1 MAKKTYYASKAS
13 GTTSSDKLTF
23 FNVNR
28 IDDGENVTNLDADA
42 QVLKE
47 FNVKKMIVYV
57 AGDITAADA
66 VKLTEKSIVK
76 LTVGTNEMLI
86 IPLQM
91 AFSAAEYKLS
101 SNGGL
106 TSGNTD
112 VLSLNNPSD
121 GYTIENEVKIPAN
134 TTFKVETYTSAEFA
148 TDTNIMIALVGETT
162 E

>member
-1 MAKKTYYASKAS
+1 MVQKTYYASKAS
-13 GTTSSDKLTF
+13 GTTNSDELTF

-28 IDDGENVTNLDADA
+28 IDQGENVTNLDADA

-47 FNVKKMIVYV
+47 FTVKKIIVYV

-66 VKLTEKSIVK
+66 VQLTEQSILK
-76 LTVGTNEMLI
+76 MTVGTNEKLI

-91 AFSAAEYKLS
+91 AFSAAEYKIS
-101 SNGGL
+101 SNAGL
-106 TSGNTD
+106 TSSNTD

-121 GYTIENEVKIPAN
+121 GYIIENEVTIPAN
-134 TTFKVETYTSAEFA
+134 TTFKVETHTSAEFA
-148 TDTNIMIALVGETT
+148 ADTNIMIALVGETA